1 LPGFKCRV
9 FDFPKAYKDEVFLFP
24 YDVQCLYEKPFD
36 GFLVQMRRGAFL
48 PAVKFMVA
56 LPDHPAVFV
65 VGKNLSADFD
75 IGIII
80 CNQPNN
86 IKYCFIRY

>member
-1 LPGFKCRV
+1 
-9 FDFPKAYKDEVFLFP
+9 
-24 YDVQCLYEKPFD
+24 
-36 GFLVQMRRGAFL
+36 MRRGAFF

-80 CNQPNN
+80 CSQPNN